1 MTSSRTTRLIF
12 SCAAVAALATS
23 AGSSF
28 AAEGKSLGYND
39 TPMIPGTKWH
49 VHDGD
54 RPQPR
59 VVAPGAQFSQM
70 ASAPADAIVLFGGKD
85 LSKWEHGDG
94 FPAKWKIEDGYME
107 VVPNSGIL
115 RTKDKFGDFQ
125 LHLEFATPAKVEGT
139 GQGRGNNGVNIFG
152 RYEIQVLDSF
162 ENQTYPD
169 GQCAALYAQA
179 PPLVNASRGPGQ
191 WQTYDILFEAP
202 HWEDGKVVKKAHVT
216 VLHNG
221 VVVHHRL
228 EILGTTNHRTAP
240 VYGSRQETGG
250 IELYEHG
257 NPVRFRNIWLRP
269 LGEYDKP

>member
-1 MTSSRTTRLIF
+1 MTSTRTTRLLLSF
-12 SCAAVAALATS
+12 TAAALAAS
-23 AGSSF
+23 ASAF

-39 TPMIPGTKWH
+39 TPMIPGTQWH

-59 VVAPGAQFSQM
+59 VITPGAQFSQM
-70 ASAPADAIVLFGGKD
+70 ASAPSDAIVLFDGKD

-94 FPAKWKIEDGYME
+94 SPAKWKIENGYME
-107 VVPNSGIL
+107 VVPKSGIL

-125 LHLEFATPAKVEGT
+125 LHLEFATPSKVEGS

-162 ENQTYPD
+162 QNQTYPD
-169 GQCAALYAQA
+169 GQASAIYGQT
-179 PPLVNASRGPGQ
+179 PPLVNASRGPGE
-191 WQTYDILFEAP
+191 WQTYDIVFEAP
-202 HWEDGKVVKKAHVT
+202 HWEDGKVVKKAYVT

-221 VVVHHRL
+221 VVVHHRR

-240 VYGSRQETGG
+240 AYGTPQEKGG